1 MIYFTA
7 TEGFNYTFKHIVYT
21 GNVTMFNLRYQK
33 KLCIQSHDA
42 LKDMARHDVLPIM
55 VEEIV
60 LDGTDFK
67 DKMRVKGEIGRSI
80 KKGNFEIFVKL
91 IPSYSYS
98 IDEDVWVI
106 KHIGKRR
113 IKK

>member
-1 MIYFTA
+1 
-7 TEGFNYTFKHIVYT
+7 
-21 GNVTMFNLRYQK
+21 MFNLRYQK
-33 KLCIQSHDA
+33 KLCVPSNDA
-42 LKDMARHDVLPIM
+42 LKDMARHNVPPIM

-60 LDGTDFK
+60 FDGTDFK
-67 DKMRVKGEIGRSI
+67 DKMMIKGEIGRSI

-98 IDEDVWVI
+98 MEEDVWVI